1 VTCTNTAGEPVKKAT
16 VEARYASTGK
26 AILSM
31 QTDEIGRVK
40 LSLPGN
46 ASYTIVVTLDDFK
59 SEKTIDLQLKQQG
72 ETVIKHEVV
81 ITE

>member
-1 VTCTNTAGEPVKKAT
+1 VKKAT

-26 AILSM
+26 TITSM

-40 LSLPGN
+40 LNLPGN

-59 SEKTIDLQLKQQG
+59 TEKTIDLQLKKEG
-72 ETVIKHEVV
+72 ETVIKHDV
-81 ITE
+81 IIPQ